1 MYYIPILV
9 KKISDTL
16 CLILTFFLYFKFES
30 LLINILFPYIL
41 LQTLTSLTK
50 ILLDNAML
58 LGSHLIYFYII
69 ILVILL
75 GKLFIRK
82 NKNFSLYWEEFT
94 YQFLY
99 ISIYCISSTLW
110 FIIFEKY
117 FILKTINLCNLNVP
131 HFYIKF

>member
-82 NKNFSLYWEEFT
+82 NKNFSFYWEEFT

-117 FILKTINLCNLNVP
+117 FILKTINLCNPNVP

>member
-82 NKNFSLYWEEFT
+82 NKNFSFYWEEFT

-99 ISIYCISSTLW
+99 ISLYIAFHQL

>member
-58 LGSHLIYFYII
+58 LGSHLIYFCII